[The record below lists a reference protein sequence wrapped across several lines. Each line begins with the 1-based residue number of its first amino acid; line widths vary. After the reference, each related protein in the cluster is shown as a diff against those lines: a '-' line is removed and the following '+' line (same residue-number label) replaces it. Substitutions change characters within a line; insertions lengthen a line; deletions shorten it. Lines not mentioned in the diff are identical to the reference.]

1 MKYFIALLICVM
13 MIACK
18 QSKHGLYSDLPTKV
32 IRRVPTDTVIYSHE
46 GATYHDVSHRLNEV
60 CIRNVTYYM
69 ISYDR
74 NGFMAPAFKP
84 DGTLYTCK

>member
-13 MIACK
+13 MVACVPSRQDLTK
-18 QSKHGLYSDLPTKV
+18 LPTEI

-46 GATYHDVSHRLNEV
+46 GATYHDVSERLNEV

-69 ISYDR
+69 IASDR
-74 NGFMAPAFKP
+74 TGFMAPAFKP